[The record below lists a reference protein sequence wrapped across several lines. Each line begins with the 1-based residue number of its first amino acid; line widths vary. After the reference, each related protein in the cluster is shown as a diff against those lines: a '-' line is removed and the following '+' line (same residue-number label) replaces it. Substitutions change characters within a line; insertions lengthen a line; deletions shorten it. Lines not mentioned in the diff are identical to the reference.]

1 MRWPL
6 TEYSLLILLMK
17 YEFQNKPATNARLF
31 SKSLEL
37 RQKTLFQ
44 MAFEY
49 FTLVFIFVIT
59 TLMISR
65 QTFDLEN
72 ANVMIQIK
80 HISG

>member
-6 TEYSLLILLMK
+6 TEHSLLILLMK
-17 YEFQNKPATNARLF
+17 SEFQNKPATNARFF

-37 RQKTLFQ
+37 RQKTQFQ
-44 MAFEY
+44 IAFEY